1 MPVRLLLLDCDEYLV
16 SNRLG
21 ELKAALGDPEFAEL
35 NITEFGETGASAGD
49 ILAQA
54 EMMPFLAPR
63 RLIIVRGFLGHLD
76 SRMAQSKDTSGAAYG
91 EAARLLAG
99 IRDLGDSA
107 DLVFIDSKVDR
118 RRGLWRGFTAA
129 DGTAVP
135 GLQGLIADKHLVQE
149 ELAPPDARSLPG
161 WIQRHAREQG
171 IAIDGRAVQLLALYV
186 GVNLRQLDNE
196 LAKLATYAAG
206 RPISADDV
214 KLLVADGSESMIWDL
229 TDALTKRD
237 GRGAMRAL
245 QVLRRNDAN
254 AFYLLTMI
262 TRQYRLV
269 LKVKE
274 AMRLYGGAKFEIAKQ
289 VGESPFPVE
298 KAMSQAPAYA
308 MRELEDVLERCL
320 LLDFAAKTGA
330 DAETE
335 LDLLI
340 ADLTRRT

>member
-1 MPVRLLLLDCDEYLV
+1 MRLLLLDCDEYLV
-16 SNRLG
+16 SNRLA
-21 ELKAALGDPEFAEL
+21 ELKAGLGDPEFAEL
-35 NITEFGETGASAGD
+35 NISEFGETGTSAGD

-63 RLIIVRGFLGHLD
+63 RLIIVRGYLGRLD
-76 SRMAQSKDTSGAAYG
+76 SRMAQSKDATSAAHA
-91 EAARLLAG
+91 EAARLLTG
-99 IRDLGDSA
+99 VRDLGDGV
-107 DLVFIDSKVDR
+107 DLVFIDGKVDKR
-118 RRGLWRGFTAA
+118 RMLWKGFAA
-129 DGTAVP
+129 ASGEAIP
-135 GLQGLIADKHLVQE
+135 GLQALVADKHLVQE
-149 ELAPPDARSLPG
+149 ELAPPDPRSLPT
-161 WIQRHAREQG
+161 WIQRQAREQG
-171 IAIDGRAVQLLALYV
+171 IAIDSRAVQLLATYV
-186 GVNLRQLDNE
+186 GVNLRQLHNE

-206 RPISADDV
+206 RPITADDV

-237 GRGAMRAL
+237 GRNAMTAL

-274 AMRLYGGAKFEIAKQ
+274 AMRLYGGNRTEIAKL
-289 VGESPFPVE
+289 VGESPYPVE
-298 KAMSQAPAYA
+298 KAMSLAPAYTLTD
-308 MRELEDVLERCL
+308 LEDVLERCL
-320 LLDFAAKTGA
+320 TLDHAAKTGA

-340 ADLTRRT
+340 AALTRRA